1 MRESAAMCLLLQ
13 KHPHTMTAVLKL
25 NMDELDTKFIENLKQ
40 EFAHS
45 SLEIRVQEQPGA
57 SHSFTEEDF
66 WQLIALLDWAR
77 EDDDAAVVEP
87 LVTELESRPLA
98 HIYRFSDLLSE
109 KLWHLDTRRH
119 AQVFL
124 DDPEEEGYLS
134 ADDFLYAR
142 CAVVANGRDY
152 YERTLDNPSEMPAD
166 LTFEPLLYVAMTA
179 YKRKTGKDF
188 VAEPTFHYETYSN
201 KKGWENP

>member
-1 MRESAAMCLLLQ
+1 MIRLECLVLLQ
-13 KHPHTMTAVLKL
+13 KQPHAMTTIFKL
-25 NMDELDTKFIENLKQ
+25 NIDELDTKFIENLKQ

-45 SLEIRVQEQPGA
+45 SLEIHVQEQPGA

-66 WQLIALLDWAR
+66 WQMIALLDWSQ

-87 LVTELESRPLA
+87 LIKELESRPLA
-98 HIYRFSDLLSE
+98 HIYRFFDLLSE

-124 DDPEEEGYLS
+124 NDPEEEGYLS

-142 CAVVANGRDY
+142 CAVVANGHEFYQDV
-152 YERTLDNPSEMPAD
+152 LDHRSEMPAD

-188 VAEPTFHYETYSN
+188 VAEPAFHYETYSN
-201 KKGWENP
+201 KEGWEKST